1 MGAWR
6 SMVFVA
12 LPFVA
17 GAILVAHAV
26 GTAGRSALKGRSRWS
41 LA

>member
-1 MGAWR
+1 MSAWR

-17 GAILVAHAV
+17 GAILVGLLSGLVAMP
-26 GTAGRSALKGRSRWS
+26 R
-41 LA
+41 

>member
-17 GAILVAHAV
+17 GAVLVALLSV
-26 GTAGRSALKGRSRWS
+26 LLSAPG
-41 LA
+41 